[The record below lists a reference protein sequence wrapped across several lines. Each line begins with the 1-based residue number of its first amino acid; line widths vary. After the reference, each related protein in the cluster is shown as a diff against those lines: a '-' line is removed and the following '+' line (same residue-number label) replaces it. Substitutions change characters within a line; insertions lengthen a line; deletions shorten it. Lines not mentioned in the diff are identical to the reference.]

1 MGGKKKKQV
10 VGYWYGAR
18 AHFGIG
24 LAMDE
29 LYQIKVGG
37 TKAWSG
43 SVKQNS
49 NIYINA
55 PGIFGGAKKEGGV
68 AGTLS
73 IMFGKQDQGLNG
85 YLTGVLGNKISAFRG
100 TVTTVFDG
108 WFCANNPYPK
118 PWEFCYRRIKN
129 GWPDDT
135 PWYPEKITINL
146 AEDKIQAMNP
156 AHMLY
161 ESYISDTWGSGEAR
175 AKMDDSAWR
184 KAADT
189 LFDENFGLCLEWKA
203 TDELKN
209 FRDMIC
215 SHIGAKLS
223 TNPTTGLITIRL
235 IRDDYDINLIP
246 TFDED
251 RGLLEL
257 SQDNTNNTEVP
268 SQVIV
273 KYTDAIS
280 FEEQS
285 AHATNPAIAQ
295 SQGGRSVETTVYQA
309 IPTCDLATRV
319 AYRDLKIKTSAL
331 KRFTLK
337 LDRRGADLVIGEPFR
352 IKTLRRR
359 NNFDVIVRAER
370 IEERFL
376 TDGTINVTALQDVFG
391 LPKIAFNPAP
401 IIPVIPRPKPIVV
414 TEKLLIEAPYR
425 ELVGLIDEANL
436 QLLDSD
442 SSYFFV
448 LAMSPDNGC
457 QSFNLFARPENS
469 THFIEAEDLGVWCP
483 TAKLRND
490 INYLD
495 RSITITDCFMLEDIE
510 VGTAAIIDDE
520 IVRIDKIDIPNNS
533 ITLGRGCADTVPA
546 KHKTGS
552 IVWFYDGYETTDS
565 KEYISGIVVETKLA
579 TNTSTEQLELSK
591 APIDTIMMQARQ
603 ARPYAPGNLKINDL
617 AYPEIIKATSQL
629 TFSWADRNRL
639 LQADQLIDT
648 TQGNFSREVGVS
660 YNLSIYANNQ
670 LVKQFS
676 KLTENSINLNL
687 EEINI
692 KSDKDIIL
700 MQYENDLLDQGNHIW
715 QPMGTPIYV
724 EGIVG
729 SSALRFNSKNGLT
742 HLESK
747 SLIQD
752 LNFSNNVDFTIECW
766 VRVLDN
772 TPYYGTILCNNHTS
786 FNYNSRFLMF
796 KGTKVSQE
804 YQKNKIV
811 FGGYP
816 YSDQTIVNSITALEL
831 NKWYHIAIT
840 RMENTISLYINGKK
854 EDQNII
860 DTVFDFSDSAIL
872 IGRNKWDGNNGLFK
886 GDIDQLRIAR
896 GCLYKE
902 DFTPSNVPYLFNDG
916 KDSITDIKVSL
927 NAVRDG
933 LQSWQTHSV
942 NFKLVP

>member
-37 TKAWSG
+37 TRAWSG

-129 GWPDDT
+129 GWPDDS

-146 AEDKIQAMNP
+146 AEGKIQAMNP

-161 ESYISDTWGSGEAR
+161 ESYISDIWGSGEAR

-189 LFDENFGLCLEWKA
+189 LFDEKFGLCLEWKA

-235 IRDDYDINLIP
+235 IRDDYDINSIP
-246 TFDED
+246 IFDED

-295 SQGGRSVETTVYQA
+295 SQGGRSVETSVYQA
-309 IPTCDLATRV
+309 IPTSDLATRV

-352 IKTLRRR
+352 IKTLRRK

-401 IIPVIPRPKPIVV
+401 IIPIIPRPKPTVV
-414 TEKLLIEAPYR
+414 SEKLLIEAPYR

-436 QLLDSD
+436 QLLTSD
-442 SSYFFV
+442 SSFFFV
-448 LAMSPDNGC
+448 LARSPDNGC

-469 THFIEAEDLGVWCP
+469 RHFIEADDLGVWCP
-483 TAKLRND
+483 TAKLKND

-495 RSITITDCFMLEDIE
+495 RSIILTDCFILEDVE

-520 IVRIDKIDIPNNS
+520 IVRIDKIDVPNNS

-546 KHKTGS
+546 KHKAGS

-591 APIDTIMMQARQ
+591 APIDTITMQARQ
-603 ARPYAPGNLKINDL
+603 ARPYAPGNLKINDQT
-617 AYPEIIKATSQL
+617 YPETVKSGKL
-629 TFSWADRNRL
+629 KLSWSHRNRL
-639 LQADQLIDT
+639 IEADQLIDT
-648 TQGNFSREVGVS
+648 TLGDITPETNIVYHLTVFFKDVEIVNTNLTTTQYNLVVDSSYKDSTVLQLDNFSDLSGKTWILQGNAVFDTDC
-660 YNLSIYANNQ
+660 
-670 LVKQFS
+670 K
-676 KLTENSINLNL
+676 
-687 EEINI
+687 
-692 KSDKDIIL
+692 
-700 MQYENDLLDQGNHIW
+700 
-715 QPMGTPIYV
+715 
-724 EGIVG
+724 VG
-729 SSALRFNSKNGLT
+729 SRSLKLNDGWIQTSSA
-742 HLESK
+742 
-747 SLIQD
+747 ID
-752 LNFSNNVDFTIECW
+752 DFSYSGDFTLEAWIKPAS
-766 VRVLDN
+766 N
-772 TPYYGTILCNNHTS
+772 SYGVIID
-786 FNYNSRFLMF
+786 NYNPNNGGASWQVAYE
-796 KGTKVSQE
+796 KGKLCFWTTTK
-804 YQKNKIV
+804 
-811 FGGYP
+811 GYL
-816 YSDQTIVNSITALEL
+816 YSTKTTPL
-831 NKWYHIAIT
+831 NTWSHIAVVRKDNIV
-840 RMENTISLYINGKK
+840 MLFINGKLDTQYNDDTNYK
-854 EDQNII
+854 AADII
-860 DTVFDFSDSAIL
+860 ALGSQRWNNSSSYNFF
-872 IGRNKWDGNNGLFK
+872 GN
-886 GDIDQLRIAR
+886 IDQVRLTKNLAR
-896 GCLYKE
+896 YE
-902 DFTPSNVPYLFNDG
+902 QNFIPSIIPYDYEEAENIDDTKGELHIILE
-916 KDSITDIKVSL
+916 SI
-927 NAVRDG
+927 RDG
-933 LQSWQTHSV
+933 ITSYQKHDYRLNYGS
-942 NFKLVP
+942 